1 MIKTVNSMGFSVRT
15 ANALKRNNIFDEVDL
30 RRLTR
35 DKLVRMRGVGRV
47 TLEEILSKCKELG
60 IEVK

>member
-1 MIKTVNSMGFSVRT
+1 MIKTVNSMGLSAKA